1 MPISNTYSPSAP
13 AAKAGQGSAISNRE
27 DLSNE
32 LAILAPEETPLLSL
46 ASKGKASSTYT
57 EWTVDSLAAPSTA
70 GISEG
75 SDVTSFTDKFS
86 ARARLGNYV
95 QLSRR
100 DYKVSN
106 LQQAVTSVGP
116 AQIAQAEAMAMREL
130 KRDVEASIAS
140 NNEMTVEDGAGTPYR
155 MRGLGVWID
164 DDAQALNPVPA
175 AYRTPAGSV
184 IEAGNTLSTVT
195 EANFNSVIGSIFSK
209 NGEMNSLTLV
219 ANVALRQLIS
229 GFTRSTPTVAGAGGY
244 SYNVNQD
251 ATSKTIT
258 LSVNLY
264 DSDFG
269 VVKIVNGNPSC
280 MPTAVANVGYIIN
293 PKYIG
298 YNTLI
303 PMGATRLENQG
314 GGERGYVDVAGTLVV
329 KHPQAHGKIAAA

>member
-1 MPISNTYSPSAP
+1 MPISATYQPSAP
-13 AAKAGQGSAISNRE
+13 AAKTGQGSAISNRE

-32 LAILAPEETPLLSL
+32 LAILAPEETPILSL
-46 ASKGKASSTYT
+46 CSKGKASSTYT
-57 EWTVDSLAAPSTA
+57 EWTVDSLSSPVTS

-75 SDVTSFTDKFS
+75 SDVTSFSDKF
-86 ARARLGNYV
+86 ADRARLGNYI
-95 QLSRR
+95 QLMRR
-100 DYKVSN
+100 DYLVSN

-116 AQIAQAEAMAMREL
+116 ANIAQAEAKSMREL
-130 KRDVEASIAS
+130 KRDIEATIAS
-140 NNEMTVEDGAGTPYR
+140 NNEMTVENGAGTPYG

-164 DDAQALNPVPA
+164 DDAQAVNPVPS

-184 IEAGNTLSTVT
+184 IESGNTLSSVT
-195 EANFNSVIGSIFSK
+195 EANFNSVIGSIFSR

-229 GFTRSTPTVAGAGGY
+229 GFTRSTPIAGGTQ
-244 SYNVNQD
+244 SPYNINQD

-280 MPTAVANVGYIIN
+280 MPTTNTNVGYLIN

-298 YNTLI
+298 FNTLI

-314 GGERGYVDVAGTLVV
+314 GGERGYIDVAGTLVV
-329 KHPQAHGKIAAA
+329 KHPQAHGKIAVN